1 MVRRYGRV
9 DLARIS
15 LVLPV
20 KQARHRHLLT
30 GGNVPL
36 ASEAERNWRTNWPVH
51 VAVFVAAGVEIALA
65 PGGSAIVLALLWAAS
80 YGLTHWAYIV
90 RQVRGGGG
98 ECGVAMMTVLAMA
111 LLTVSDNGLHL
122 FVTFPLIWIMLETFI
137 RGLLA
142 TVAAATAMV
151 LVVIWSEGGVNGDVL
166 GSALAMG
173 FGVAAFSIGLAAWIW
188 RVEVRSHERREL
200 VARLSETVSELEAAR
215 AELAS

>member
-1 MVRRYGRV
+1 
-9 DLARIS
+9 
-15 LVLPV
+15 
-20 KQARHRHLLT
+20 
-30 GGNVPL
+30 
-36 ASEAERNWRTNWPVH
+36 
-51 VAVFVAAGVEIALA
+51 
-65 PGGSAIVLALLWAAS
+65 
-80 YGLTHWAYIV
+80 
-90 RQVRGGGG
+90 
-98 ECGVAMMTVLAMA
+98 MMTVLAMA

-188 RVEVRSHERREL
+188 RVEVRSHERREF